1 MGKNNSRRP
10 ITPKVR
16 GVLIALLLLVRPL
29 CLLADEPCL
38 RIASVAEAP
47 DADFGK
53 ALGEALYREAGLC
66 AAVIRLPTER
76 LKRMLDSGEID
87 GVVVRS
93 REFIAAYPELVAVPT
108 PLLTVEGRLYWRT
121 GQPKPVGEGYKIGIP
136 RGWVWPRVTVQSLGA
151 EPIEVDANES
161 LPRMVEA
168 GRIDGFT
175 MADYEFDTFVAS
187 ERERSSFSSVS
198 VNTLLLYHT
207 VTRPHADLL
216 PVLDAAVRRL
226 VARGEIK
233 QLLGPHRGL

>member
-1 MGKNNSRRP
+1 ML
-10 ITPKVR
+10 R
-16 GVLIALLLLVRPL
+16 GILIALLLLLQPL
-29 CLLADEPCL
+29 RLL
-38 RIASVAEAP
+38 AEAP
-47 DADFGK
+47 CLKIVSVTETPDVDFGK

-66 AAVIRLPTER
+66 ATVIRLPTER

-93 REFIAAYPELVAVPT
+93 REFIEAYPGLLAVPT

-121 GQPKPVGEGYKIGIP
+121 GQPKPAGQGARIGIP

-151 EPIEVDANES
+151 EPVEVDAGEA
-161 LPRMVEA
+161 LPRMAET
-168 GRIDGFT
+168 GRIDGFIV
-175 MADYEFDTFVAS
+175 ADYEFDGFIAS

-216 PVLDAAVRRL
+216 PALDAAVRRL